1 MWMALRE
8 LLGELFAGM
17 SMRGR
22 FWLAIVLILALLA
35 VFVTITV
42 TGVDATPLWV
52 LLGG

>member
-1 MWMALRE
+1 MWDALRE
-8 LLGELFAGM
+8 LFGGL

-22 FWLAIVLILALLA
+22 FWLAVVIVLALLA

-42 TGVDATPLWV
+42 TGVDATHLWA